1 MKADEIKFIVIM
13 LVTTLVLGGL
23 QIVWNQQ
30 ASAENQLH
38 NGIPLLTIIAIAV
51 TLVHVFLVRSSKG
64 DPKAFVTK
72 FMAASGLKLMLYLL
86 VLLAFLL
93 FENGNKKILVLHFL
107 VYYAVFT
114 IIEVTLLYATLQQNK
129 KK

>member
-1 MKADEIKFIVIM
+1 MKAEEIKFIVIM

-23 QIVWNQQ
+23 QLVWNQQ

-38 NGIPLLTIIAIAV
+38 NGIPLLTIIAVAV
-51 TLVHVFLVRSSKG
+51 TLVHIFLVRSSHG

-86 VLLAFLL
+86 VLVAFLL
-93 FENGNKKILVLHFL
+93 FETGNKKILVIHFL
-107 VYYAVFT
+107 GYYAVYT
-114 IIEVTLLYATLQQNK
+114 IIEVSLLYSTLQQSK

>member
-1 MKADEIKFIVIM
+1 MKAEEIKFIVIM

-38 NGIPLLTIIAIAV
+38 NGIPLLTIIAVAV
-51 TLVHVFLVRSSKG
+51 TLVHIFLVRSSHG

-86 VLLAFLL
+86 VLVAFLL
-93 FENGNKKILVLHFL
+93 FETGNKKILVIHFL
-107 VYYAVFT
+107 GYYAVYT
-114 IIEVTLLYATLQQNK
+114 IIEVSLLYSTLQQSK

>member
-1 MKADEIKFIVIM
+1 MKADEIKFIVII

-30 ASAENQLH
+30 ASTENQLH
-38 NGIPLLTIIAIAV
+38 NGVPMLTIIAIAV
-51 TLVHVFLVRSSKG
+51 TLVHIFLMRSSKG

-93 FENGNKKILVLHFL
+93 FETGSKKILVLHFL
-107 VYYAVFT
+107 AYYAIFT
-114 IIEVTLLYATLQQNK
+114 IIEVSLLYSTLQQNK
-129 KK
+129 KQ